1 MRPARLRPL
10 LCLFL
15 LLLSLAS
22 FAQAEEAVPARVV
35 NPSAT
40 SRLNLR
46 ASPSADAE
54 VLMQYY
60 TGVEVSVLSSPSD
73 EWAEVRVGV
82 GAGSMHG
89 YMMVSFLAFDETVSD
104 SSVLP
109 AYSPGK
115 AWSLLSARSTGAPA
129 LLELEAESQGVV
141 LGMSKHWLHVS
152 AGNVTGFVPNP
163 ASPQATATPS
173 AAPSPTAL
181 PQLTASAQATAPAV
195 LVLRAETPVYAAPG
209 ASGPPLIV
217 LPAYSELA
225 LLETTPD
232 DYAAA
237 MTGSVVYVP
246 RSARL
251 WTDVDLRVYGQ
262 GLFLPVYAARE
273 TKLRTGP
280 GEEWPAVET
289 LPEGAQTLAN
299 GDALLA
305 GPSEDGW
312 RPVRVGEGADFPL
325 IAYVNEQDVTE

>member
-1 MRPARLRPL
+1 MRPSRLRPL
-10 LCLFL
+10 LCLFFL
-15 LLLSLAS
+15 AFSLSPL
-22 FAQAEEAVPARVV
+22 AQAEEAAAFVR

-60 TGVEVSVLSSPSD
+60 TGVRVAVLASPSD
-73 EWAEVRVGV
+73 EWAEVRVGE
-82 GAGSMHG
+82 GSGSMHG
-89 YMMVSFLAFDETVSD
+89 YMMASFLAFDGQASD
-104 SSVLP
+104 VPALP
-109 AYSPGK
+109 AYAPGM
-115 AWSLLSARSTGAPA
+115 AWTLLSARSADAPA
-129 LLELEAESQGVV
+129 LLELEADMQGVV

-152 AGNVTGFVPNP
+152 AGDVTGFVPNP
-163 ASPQATATPS
+163 ASSQATAAPS

-181 PQLTASAQATAPAV
+181 PQLTASAQATAPTV

-225 LLETTPD
+225 LLEMTPD

-251 WTDVDLRVYGQ
+251 WTDVDLRVCAQ
-262 GLFLPVYAARE
+262 GLCLPVRALRE

-289 LPEGAQTLAN
+289 LPEGAQALAN

-305 GPSEDGW
+305 GPPTDGW

-325 IAYVNEQDVTE
+325 IAYVNEQDVAE